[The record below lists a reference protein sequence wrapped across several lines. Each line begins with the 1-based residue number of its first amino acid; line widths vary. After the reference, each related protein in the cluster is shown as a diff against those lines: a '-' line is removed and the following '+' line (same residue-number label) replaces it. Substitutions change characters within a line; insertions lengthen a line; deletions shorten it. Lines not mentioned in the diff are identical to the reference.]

1 MKRTTTRESKPLR
14 PFRYASCSRLAS
26 AAAIANARTAPVAA
40 VAFMNYEGWGW
51 GKIVAGV

>member
-1 MKRTTTRESKPLR
+1 MKRTTARESKRLR

-40 VAFMNYEGWGW
+40 VAFMNYEGWEW

>member
-14 PFRYASCSRLAS
+14 LFRYASCSRLAS

-40 VAFMNYEGWGW
+40 VAFMNYEGWEW